1 MSSSVRSTFISAEV
15 ILFFVTYCNVR
26 PVLTYL
32 RNPILASRW
41 VKNLFNVSRMLRNWR
56 VNMMF
61 GHRILERK
69 LRSSNKVRDEQKT
82 GKTWFLI
89 GNNLIFCVIYSHGE
103 FSWTVNS
110 SDIDSDRERWVEN
123 FECCEYFLLFHR
135 KIDRVIWVRTTEF
148 NSDGGDIAIIDE
160 FNLRGVSNL
169 VFINGGGGCRGLKIW

>member
-1 MSSSVRSTFISAEV
+1 MSSTVISTFISAEV

-69 LRSSNKVRDEQKT
+69 LRSSNKVHDE
-82 GKTWFLI
+82 
-89 GNNLIFCVIYSHGE
+89 
-103 FSWTVNS
+103 
-110 SDIDSDRERWVEN
+110 
-123 FECCEYFLLFHR
+123 
-135 KIDRVIWVRTTEF
+135 
-148 NSDGGDIAIIDE
+148 
-160 FNLRGVSNL
+160 
-169 VFINGGGGCRGLKIW
+169 